1 MHIPDYSLIV
11 NPLYPV
17 TQKNH
22 FIWGPVQQRAFEQIK
37 QEIGHAVAC
46 GPVQTG
52 QDAKNMLYTAAGENG
67 PTWSLWQKA
76 PGNTWGQPLEFWSWR
91 YRGSGVCYTPTEK
104 EIGYL
109 KLPSWVSSWD
119 LRRTH
124 EIIMMIVPWE
134 TAIRKSRFPK
144 FTCSHSGIVTG

>member
-76 PGNTWGQPLEFWSWR
+76 PGNT
-91 YRGSGVCYTPTEK
+91 
-104 EIGYL
+104 
-109 KLPSWVSSWD
+109 
-119 LRRTH
+119 
-124 EIIMMIVPWE
+124 
-134 TAIRKSRFPK
+134 
-144 FTCSHSGIVTG
+144 